1 MAQIDPVV
9 RQDIA
14 DAADGYLEAYLGK
27 QAAVT
32 DKTTLLQQ
40 AETAY
45 DTAFTQ
51 ANIPIEQLELS
62 QNNAR
67 ELYSGTVNIGD
78 GYDAQMAVFAP
89 IIVAY
94 LTALSGA
101 TIDFQEKGKRI
112 SLSGNNIV
120 VSNL

>member
-27 QAAVT
+27 QAAVS
-32 DKTTLLQQ
+32 DKTSLLQQ

-67 ELYSGTVNIGD
+67 ELYSGTVNIGE

-89 IIVAY
+89 TIVSY

-101 TIDFQEKGKRI
+101 TIDFQERGKRI

-120 VSNL
+120 VSNI